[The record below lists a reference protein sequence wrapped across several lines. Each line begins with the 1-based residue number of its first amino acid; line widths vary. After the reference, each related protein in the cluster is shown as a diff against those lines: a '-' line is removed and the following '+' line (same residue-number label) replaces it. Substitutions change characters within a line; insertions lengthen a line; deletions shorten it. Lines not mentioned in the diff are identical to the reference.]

1 MYNGNPYDNGSP
13 CDENF
18 SKGHFQSFHY
28 VLVVFTILLSLKELS
43 SDFESLSN
51 TIALALVVVSLSTIV
66 FECNIF
72 P

>member
-1 MYNGNPYDNGSP
+1 LY
-13 CDENF
+13 
-18 SKGHFQSFHY
+18 
-28 VLVVFTILLSLKELS
+28 LKELS
-43 SDFESLSN
+43 SYFESLSN